1 MQYQITPIRP
11 DFLEQ
16 VRGSAIDDLGQ
27 PIEVLEAE
35 GGEPC
40 RDVLRRA
47 TPGEKLI
54 LANYGPFQIEGPYK
68 EYGPVFVLA
77 NASNEGVDYSNL
89 PLPKGKETDYLGQV
103 FVLKAYSQNERILD
117 AKLSTPND
125 AEEDLDVFFTNTAV
139 SFVVARFAAYGC
151 YGFRIDRPM

>member
-16 VRGSAIDDLGQ
+16 VRGSGIDDLGQ

-47 TPGEKLI
+47 IAGEKLI
-54 LANYGPFQIEGPYK
+54 LASYGPFQIEGPYK
-68 EYGPVFVLA
+68 EYGPVFVLE
-77 NASNEGVDYSNL
+77 NASDEVVDYSNL
-89 PLPKGKETDYLGQV
+89 PLPKGSETDYLGHV
-103 FVLKAYSQNERILD
+103 FVLKAYSQNRRILD

-125 AEEDLDVFFTNTAV
+125 AEEGLAAFFANPAV

-151 YGFRIDRPM
+151 YGFRVDRSM